1 MGNPDHGLV
10 IRAGTQCQ
18 ATHGGE
24 ADQLQDGCDIGV
36 DHGLRVLSQE
46 FEVVLEL
53 LGERV
58 KQ

>member
-1 MGNPDHGLV
+1 V
-10 IRAGTQCQ
+10 IRAGTQRQ
-18 ATHGGE
+18 GTHGGE
-24 ADQLQDGCDIGV
+24 ADQLQDGCDSGV

-58 KQ
+58 EQ